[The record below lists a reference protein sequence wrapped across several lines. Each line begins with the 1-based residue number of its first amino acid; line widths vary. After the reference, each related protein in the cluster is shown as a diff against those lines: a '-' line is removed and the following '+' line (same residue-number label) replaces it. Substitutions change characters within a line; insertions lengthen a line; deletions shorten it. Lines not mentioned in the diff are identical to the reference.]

1 MRRVCS
7 EEIFFLRD
15 RRGEKRGGRGDGPIA
30 NLVLGGPLNRTAY
43 ENKFISACGPVRR
56 FAYKN

>member
-1 MRRVCS
+1 MRRF
-7 EEIFFLRD
+7 FFLRD